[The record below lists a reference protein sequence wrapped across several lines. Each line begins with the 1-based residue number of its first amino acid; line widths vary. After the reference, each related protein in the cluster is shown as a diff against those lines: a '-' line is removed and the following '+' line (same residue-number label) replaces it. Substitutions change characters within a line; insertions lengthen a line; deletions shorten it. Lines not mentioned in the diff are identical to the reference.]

1 MRVSVLVRFGV
12 FLALLAGFSAPVPSL
27 AREAA
32 ARVKPEVAFV
42 PIAYGDIRVSEDD
55 CAHATEMVCPCD
67 CGAALCAPTSSPA
80 GAAPNG
86 GGQGP
91 AARFSPVFRIAVPD
105 PLDRMAVAW
114 SRAPD
119 VRRPKLSVL
128 FCSSRT

>member
-1 MRVSVLVRFGV
+1 MRLSVLIRFGV
-12 FLALLAGFSAPVPSL
+12 FLALLAGFSAPMPSL
-27 AREAA
+27 AQEAA
-32 ARVKPEVAFV
+32 ATIKREAAFV
-42 PIAYGDIRVSEDD
+42 PIAYGDIRVSDD
-55 CAHATEMVCPCD
+55 GCAHAAVACPCD
-67 CGAALCAPTSSPA
+67 CGAALCAPKSDPA
-80 GAAPNG
+80 RAAPNG

-91 AARFSPVFRIAVPD
+91 VARFSPAFWIAVPD